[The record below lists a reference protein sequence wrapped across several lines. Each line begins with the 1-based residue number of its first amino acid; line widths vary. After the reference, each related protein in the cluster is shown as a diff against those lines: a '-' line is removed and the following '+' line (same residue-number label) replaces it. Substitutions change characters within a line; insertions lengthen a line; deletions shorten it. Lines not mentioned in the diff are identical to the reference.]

1 MAFNFNSSTQ
11 RNDTNGR
18 GFVEAEGFINVTLNL
33 PNQAPMKLPSLALQ
47 AKTHSSLNEW
57 LLVDPSRVAK
67 LLPYLVL
74 DYKPNVKTTKIL
86 DFSALA

>member
-1 MAFNFNSSTQ
+1 MAFNFNSSAQ

-33 PNQAPMKLPSLALQ
+33 PNQAPMKMPSLALQ

-57 LLVDPSRVAK
+57 LMEDPTRVAK
-67 LLPYLVL
+67 LAPYLVF
-74 DYKPNVKTTKIL
+74 DYRPNVKTAKIL
-86 DFSALA
+86 DFSAL